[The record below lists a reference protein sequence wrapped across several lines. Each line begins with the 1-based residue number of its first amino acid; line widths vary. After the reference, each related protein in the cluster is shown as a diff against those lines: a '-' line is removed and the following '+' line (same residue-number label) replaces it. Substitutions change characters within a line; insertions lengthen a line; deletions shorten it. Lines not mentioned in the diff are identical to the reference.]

1 MADKRDVRL
10 YIYAVPNNRGTGV
23 TLTESQTI
31 ELERYSDYKPNPEE
45 KKNPVTGKITS
56 RTTVLNYTVYSL
68 EVSLLK
74 LEYTKKIYEPC
85 KIVAHLQV
93 GTVMKRTDVY
103 TEVITFDENGE
114 SSTDLKT
121 DIGTFMPTKL
131 LDNDKINLLRGAL
144 VDLEIDKNKVA
155 ENYYVHKVRSVYKTV
170 SGKTSL
176 FVELTIYSRD
186 KMMTLDKYS
195 RAYTARRLYTDIL
208 VEESQKFSSVEVANH
223 MQLLKYKESETQNE
237 TTCDVTKRDE
247 LRIPYLVQYN
257 ESFYQFMVRCANR
270 FGEFLYFE
278 DGKLNL
284 GMQPSETNYYR
295 RDSSGK
301 LIQTNDAYDIIDWAT
316 EPNAVQSRYYESVIS
331 EGISVEDR
339 AYDFTGHTPDEGD
352 ENAYA
357 ESSDSRYNFDPV
369 ATNEWTN
376 QELES
381 KKYHDFKE
389 ILGEEMKAYVAEFV
403 LKCLEQTTL
412 GEALVQLSK
421 ETLEKIYEVWNTV
434 TDYNNQ
440 LDYVNY
446 QGEDKKFIVE
456 DDQRSDGKYTQ
467 FVTLGGSS
475 KLSDNLLKIF
485 KKSGVNNFTD
495 LFYQTIRKKEKETG
509 EQAVWLD
516 FGNYYRPIK
525 LGDKLRVAEKDYVAI
540 SVEGSYENGQEHLLV
555 SAIPVFSISE
565 TESAPQT
572 ATTAGDPWTASV
584 PFPPALPDVIIRD
597 ARPQVAFV
605 ADTMDPQNLG
615 RIRVRYPWQD
625 AEGDM
630 SPWIRITLPLATTGG
645 GVNFTP
651 CVGDE
656 VMVGYE
662 HGNIDRPYGMGYL
675 TAPFVN
681 EKWKNALPLDQYGG
695 THGIKTKTGH
705 HLTFEDGFAFA
716 PMLVNTFG
724 PLAFVKSL
732 WPIGKT
738 GPIDWPFANET
749 TADFGGGFELS
760 DRYGFYKIKGSTDE
774 RSVTIESPA
783 GTVELNAF
791 QGITINAPNGDI
803 EIKGKNVSIS
813 ASNQLSIEAGKNIK
827 DKLRY
832 QKNWNKG
839 ASGVASSVGWM
850 ALGAADDT
858 LGAFLS
864 ETAGEL
870 LDISFLRCVMEYFLH
885 PVNGTLQIKSYTFV
899 TIEAGEGETAL
910 PPTSLRKPDDKTQ
923 ELKKVIATTYLIH
936 LNVYKL
942 IDNLREKYQKV
953 YGATRSFL
961 IMSGDHGANKNALA
975 IGYSTIIGKGKTAFT
990 EDDSAFDWDSAGLN
1004 FEDESFDKTEPVES
1018 DYTTDGKV
1026 DLVKKYKLKAEYTR
1040 AKRANQLLKRR
1051 NMTKTKKRE
1060 TIVNMANRLR
1070 VAAQEL
1076 ADAAEKWTTMK
1087 SDDVVTIFKKD
1098 DADTSTI
1105 AKKIKAETLVSSRG
1119 VKSFEDLINKNY
1131 DSSFSMPLEEIWSMQ
1146 KTVMS
1151 RYIISKY
1158 LSDQSLVKLDKT
1170 KISSWANA
1178 YNEDTW
1184 REFVESLE
1192 YDDTESN
1199 AKKVLSWALEH
1210 AKEDVLSSFMG
1221 AIDNQKL
1228 WAHGVQGKILMSDQ
1242 ADKTVSFDNNLNLKS
1257 HGNQEYVE
1265 EMIEELK
1272 KMVKKY

>member
-1 MADKRDVRL
+1 MAETRDVRL

-339 AYDFTGHTPDEGD
+339 AYSYMTHKPDEN
-352 ENAYA
+352 EAYA
-357 ESSDSRYNFDPV
+357 ESADSRYNFDPV
-369 ATNEWTN
+369 STDEWTK
-376 QELES
+376 QDL
-381 KKYHDFKE
+381 KKNEYHNFWE
-389 ILGEEMKAYVAEFV
+389 VLGEEIKASLPELLFKAIET
-403 LKCLEQTTL
+403 KSL
-412 GEALVQLSK
+412 GEAIVQLG
-421 ETLEKIYEVWNTV
+421 LEFAGKGYEIFNNVF
-434 TDYNNQ
+434 DFNNQ
-440 LDYVNY
+440 LDEANY
-446 QGEDKKFIVE
+446 QSDDNYLIEE
-456 DDQRSDGKYTQ
+456 DQRSDNNYKQ
-467 FVTLGGSS
+467 FVTYDGSS
-475 KLSDNLLKIF
+475 NLSDNLNNMF
-485 KKSGVNNFTD
+485 KKIGLNNFTD
-495 LFYQTIRKKEKETG
+495 LFYQTIRKKEKEVG

-525 LGDKLRVAEKDYVAI
+525 LGDKLKVAEKDYVAI

-555 SAIPVFSISE
+555 SAIPVYSLS
-565 TESAPQT
+565 TTTPTPQSS
-572 ATTAGDPWTASV
+572 TTSSDPWTPTV
-584 PFPPALPDVIIRD
+584 PFPPALPGVVIRD

-605 ADTMDPQNLG
+605 AETLDPENLG

-625 AEGDM
+625 EKGDP

-645 GVNFTP
+645 AVNFTP

-662 HGNIDRPYGMGYL
+662 HGNIEHPYGMGYL
-675 TAPFVN
+675 AAPFVN

-695 THGIKTKTGH
+695 IHGIRTKTGH
-705 HLTFEDGFAFA
+705 HLTFSDGFAFM
-716 PMLVNTFG
+716 PMLMNTMG
-724 PLAFVKSL
+724 PLSCIKSL
-732 WPIGKT
+732 WPVGLA
-738 GPIDWPFANET
+738 GPWPLGYET

-760 DRYGFYKIKGSTDE
+760 DRYGFYKISGSTDE

-791 QGITINAPNGDI
+791 QGITISAPNGDI
-803 EIKGKNVSIS
+803 EINGKNVSIS
-813 ASNQLSIEAGKNIK
+813 ASNNLKIVSGNTIK
-827 DKLRY
+827 DKLY
-832 QKNWNKG
+832 YKKEWKDANKSKFLTSL
-839 ASGVASSVGWM
+839 ADFKDS
-850 ALGAADDT
+850 ALET
-858 LGAFLS
+858 LKS
-864 ETAGEL
+864 ETLEKFQ
-870 LDISFLRCVMEYFLH
+870 DMSFLRTVLELFLR
-885 PVNGTLQIKSYTFV
+885 PVDGTLQIKSYSFV
-899 TIEAGEGETAL
+899 CIEAGEGGTEL
-910 PPTSLRKPDDKTQ
+910 PNTSLMSGKGSDDNKDLNDLGTISIS
-923 ELKKVIATTYLIH
+923 VALIG
-936 LNVYKL
+936 LNVNAL
-942 IDNLREKYQKV
+942 IDDIQPKYDKLCE
-953 YGATRSFL
+953 ATEAFNS
-961 IMSGDHGANKNALA
+961 ISCQGGVNNNECV
-975 IGYSTIIGKGKTAFT
+975 ISYSDIITKGETAFT
-990 EDDSAFDWDSAGLN
+990 EEDQTFKWDAADLVVTPADEFTKEEPKLEDFEDDSCISDAQTLYNMEHDKWVEERNAYMQMPTYNKIQNRKVRRKIILN
-1004 FEDESFDKTEPVES
+1004 T
-1018 DYTTDGKV
+1018 
-1026 DLVKKYKLKAEYTR
+1026 
-1040 AKRANQLLKRR
+1040 ANQLRIAAKELSD
-1051 NMTKTKKRE
+1051 TAKKWTDMKDDE
-1060 TIVNMANRLR
+1060 LDILTFGDLDIDKSSLVGKF
-1070 VAAQEL
+1070 VAATLLSSKGIVSLSDMSDCSYDKTISKPDKFAWEQQKL
-1076 ADAAEKWTTMK
+1076 ALRRYIAFKYVTTFDYLTL
-1087 SDDVVTIFKKD
+1087 DDTKITSLD
-1098 DADTSTI
+1098 DAMNN
-1105 AKKIKAETLVSSRG
+1105 KK
-1119 VKSFEDLINKNY
+1119 
-1131 DSSFSMPLEEIWSMQ
+1131 
-1146 KTVMS
+1146 
-1151 RYIISKY
+1151 
-1158 LSDQSLVKLDKT
+1158 
-1170 KISSWANA
+1170 
-1178 YNEDTW
+1178 W
-1184 REFVESLE
+1184 RQFVESIEPDPDKTTL
-1192 YDDTESN
+1192 
-1199 AKKVLSWALEH
+1199 K
-1210 AKEDVLSSFMG
+1210 SFFNTYVNPFRG
-1221 AIDNQKL
+1221 LYEGIWENHRK
-1228 WAHGVQGKILMSDQ
+1228 WKQGFKGQILMSDR
-1242 ADKTVSFDNNLNLKS
+1242 ANKTVSFDENLLLKAHPNRDYFEENFKELRNFLKNL
-1257 HGNQEYVE
+1257 
-1265 EMIEELK
+1265 
-1272 KMVKKY
+1272 

>member
-45 KKNPVTGKITS
+45 KKDSVTGKITS

-114 SSTDLKT
+114 SSTDVKT

-155 ENYYVHKVRSVYKTV
+155 ENYYVHKVRSIYKTV

-176 FVELTIYSRD
+176 FVELTIFSRD
-186 KMMTLDKYS
+186 KLMTLDKYS
-195 RAYTARRLYTDIL
+195 RAYTAKKLYTDIL
-208 VEESQKFSSVEVANH
+208 SQEAEKFDSVEVANH
-223 MQLLKYKESETQNE
+223 MQLLKYQDSSSK
-237 TTCDVTKRDE
+237 TTNRDE

-257 ESFYQFMVRCANR
+257 ESFYNFMVRSANR

-284 GMQPSETNYYR
+284 GMQPSETNYYLR
-295 RDSSGK
+295 GASGNVAT
-301 LIQTNDAYDIIDWAT
+301 QNGVDVVIDWAT

-331 EGISVEDR
+331 EGISVEER
-339 AYDFTGHTPDEGD
+339 AYDFTGHTPDEGE

-376 QELES
+376 QELKS
-381 KKYHDFKE
+381 KKYHELGE
-389 ILGEEMKAYVAEFV
+389 IMREEMKAYVAELVF
-403 LKCLEQTTL
+403 KSLEQTTL
-412 GEALVQLSK
+412 GEAVVQLSK
-421 ETLEKIYEVWNTV
+421 ESIEKVYEVWNTV
-434 TDYNNQ
+434 ADYNNQ
-440 LDYVNY
+440 LDYANY
-446 QGEDKKFIVE
+446 KDEDDNYKVE
-456 DDQRSDGKYTQ
+456 ADQRSNSKYSQ
-467 FVTLGGSS
+467 FATYGGSTN
-475 KLSDNLLKIF
+475 LSDNLSKMF
-485 KKSGVNNFTD
+485 GESGVNNFTD
-495 LFYQTIRKKEKETG
+495 LFYQLIRKKEKETG

-525 LGDKLRVAEKDYVAI
+525 LGDKLRVANKDYVAI

-555 SAIPVFSISE
+555 SAIPVYSLSIN
-565 TESAPQT
+565 TATPQT
-572 ATTAGDPWTASV
+572 ATTDGDPWTTTI
-584 PFPPALPDVIIRD
+584 PFPPAIPDVIIRD

-625 AEGDM
+625 SGGDM
-630 SPWIRITLPLATTGG
+630 SPWIRLTLPLATTGG

-681 EKWKNALPLDQYGG
+681 EKWSNALPLDQYGG

-732 WPIGKT
+732 WPTGLT
-738 GPIDWPFANET
+738 GPIDWPFANELT
-749 TADFGGGFELS
+749 SDFGGGFELS
-760 DRYGFYKIKGSTDE
+760 DRYGFYRIKGSTDE

-813 ASNQLSIEAGKNIK
+813 ASNKLSIEAGANIK

-839 ASGVASSVGWM
+839 ASGVASSMGSM
-850 ALGAADDT
+850 AVDALDEGFGA
-858 LGAFLS
+858 LLS
-864 ETAGEL
+864 ETVGEFC
-870 LDISFLRCVMEYFLH
+870 DMSFLRCVMEYFLH

-910 PPTSLRKPDDKTQ
+910 PPTSLRKLDDHT
-923 ELKKVIATTYLIH
+923 KKVKKVVATTYLIH
-936 LNVYKL
+936 QNVYML
-942 IDNLREKYQKV
+942 LDNLREKYQKV
-953 YGATRSFL
+953 CDATGVFL
-961 IMSGDHGANKNALA
+961 HISDDERPNKNESA
-975 IGYSTIIGKGKTAFT
+975 IDYNTVITKGEKPFTLEDTAFK
-990 EDDSAFDWDSAGLN
+990 WDSTDLKY
-1004 FEDESFDKTEPVES
+1004 EDETFDKTEPVES
-1018 DYTTDGKV
+1018 DYTTNGIV
-1026 DLVKKYKLKAEYTR
+1026 DKAKKQRLMEEYKSALS
-1040 AKRANQLLKRR
+1040 ANRRLKRR
-1051 NMTKTKKRE
+1051 NMRRKKLRKDTVNVAKT
-1060 TIVNMANRLR
+1060 LR

-1076 ADAAEKWTTMK
+1076 AHAAKKWTSMK
-1087 SDDVVTIFKKD
+1087 SGDVATFIIKKD
-1098 DADTSTI
+1098 DADTSAI
-1105 AKKIKAETLVSSRG
+1105 AEKIQAETLISG
-1119 VKSFEDLINKNY
+1119 IGIKSFNDLINKSY
-1131 DSSFSMPLEEIWSMQ
+1131 DKTISMADEIIWSLQ
-1146 KTVMS
+1146 KKAIS

-1158 LSDQSLVKLDKT
+1158 LSGQSLIKLDKT
-1170 KISSWANA
+1170 KISALTDACS
-1178 YNEDTW
+1178 EEIW
-1184 REFVESLE
+1184 REFADSLE

-1199 AKKVLSWALEH
+1199 GQKVFSWAKEH
-1210 AKEDVLSSFMG
+1210 IKEDVLSSFMG
-1221 AIDNQKL
+1221 AYDNQKL

-1242 ADKTVSFDNNLNLKS
+1242 ADKTVSFDDNLNLKS
-1257 HGNQEYVE
+1257 HDNQEYVE
-1265 EMIEELK
+1265 EMIEDLK
-1272 KMVKKY
+1272 KKIKKY